1 MKLSIITIN
10 WNNRDGLKMTIDNV
24 LGQTARNDFEYIV
37 VDGGADDGSQE
48 MLEKEYDG
56 RIDKWV
62 SQPIKPIYQKM
73 NMGVQLASGDY
84 CLFLNSG
91 DRFHGNDAI
100 EVALTQLHS
109 EDLIIGKMIFE
120 ATGLLMQATNPI
132 SLLFLF
138 ENSIPHNAAFIKRE
152 LLIQFPYDE
161 RLRIVSDWKFFVQA
175 LILNNASYRL
185 IDNIISEF
193 DCGGI
198 SSKNRDLCEKERRL
212 VLKELFPDRVLL
224 DYYKFLNGSS
234 YQDTTY
240 DRFYTKLRNYRAGKA
255 LFSINVLIMRIFGF
269 FKKSAEWAKDYPI
282 ILDR

>member
-24 LGQTARNDFEYIV
+24 LGQTARDDFEYIV
-37 VDGGADDGSQE
+37 VDGGADDGSRE

-62 SQPIKPIYQKM
+62 SLPIKPIYQKM
-73 NMGVQLASGDY
+73 NMGVQMASGEY

-91 DRFHGNDAI
+91 DRFHGKDAI
-100 EVALTQLHS
+100 EAALTQLHS

-132 SLLFLF
+132 TLLFLF
-138 ENSIPHNAAFIKRE
+138 ENSIPHNAAFIKKE

-161 RLRIVSDWKFFVQA
+161 HLSIVSDWKFFVQA
-175 LILNNASYRL
+175 LIINNASYRL

-198 SSKNRDLCEKERRL
+198 SSNNRDLCQQERDKCL
-212 VLKELFPDRVLL
+212 QEMFPPRVIV
-224 DYYKFLNGSS
+224 DYFRFTKGSD
-234 YQDTTY
+234 YQDTEY
-240 DRFYTKLRNYRAGKA
+240 DKLFVKLRDYRARKYIYA
-255 LFSINVLIMRIFGF
+255 LNVFILRLIALKRKSFHWIRNFPKRI
-269 FKKSAEWAKDYPI
+269 S
-282 ILDR
+282 